1 MESVPPNKWTRQAAG
16 DLHPET
22 CRKPAENP
30 NGISPAQQVDTASGR
45 GLTPRNPHQTPTK
58 PPWNQ
63 SRPTSGH
70 GKRQGTYTQK
80 TPPNPHQTP
89 MESVPPNKW
98 TRQAAGDL
106 HPETCRNHIPP
117 NNWGRQAAGSLHPE
131 TCRNHIPPNNWGRQA
146 ARDLHPETC
155 RNRPEIVQKSHPT
168 RQLGT
173 ASGRGLTPRNLQ
185 KSSRKPTEIAPHP
198 TTGDG

>member
-1 MESVPPNKWTRQAAG
+1 MGTRQAAG

-22 CRKPAENP
+22 PTKPPPNP
-30 NGISPAQQVDTASGR
+30 PGISPAQQVDTASGR

-80 TPPNPHQTP
+80 PAENLHQTP

-106 HPETCRNHIPP
+106 HPETPTKPPP
-117 NNWGRQAAGSLHPE
+117 NPHGISPAQ
-131 TCRNHIPPNNWGRQA
+131 QV
-146 ARDLHPETC
+146 D
-155 RNRPEIVQKSHPT
+155 
-168 RQLGT
+168 T

-185 KSSRKPTEIAPHP
+185 KTCRKPPWN
-198 TTGDG
+198 